1 MLVALVVAL
10 LAAVGHVPAA
20 SAQSQATTG
29 VIRGVAA
36 QADGGPTTNAVVT
49 LRHRETNVSRTLR
62 TSERGLFVATLLP
75 LGRYE
80 VTVPAVGFDAV
91 SCGDIVVR
99 VGQVVESSFA
109 LERRV
114 TALAAVNVTD
124 KTRTPVNT
132 SRTELSST
140 LSEAAVKSI
149 PNNGRNFLSLIIPT
163 VRAVSR
169 SGRRRQAEPAPSAP
183 PAIVSASRAPRPSA
197 DAPTTA

>member
-1 MLVALVVAL
+1 MSSSPVRMLVALAVVL
-10 LAAVGHVPAA
+10 LATVGHPRAA

-29 VIRGVAA
+29 IIRGVAA
-36 QADGGPTTNAVVT
+36 QSDGGPIANAVVT
-49 LRHRETNVSRTLR
+49 LRHQETNVSRTLR

-124 KTRTPVNT
+124 KWPMRATRW
-132 SRTELSST
+132 
-140 LSEAAVKSI
+140 
-149 PNNGRNFLSLIIPT
+149 
-163 VRAVSR
+163 
-169 SGRRRQAEPAPSAP
+169 
-183 PAIVSASRAPRPSA
+183 RPCCS
-197 DAPTTA
+197 P